1 MTVASPLS
9 PRSAPARGLPWPWAN
24 RLLFGTDPENRWERP
39 SLIALLTATAV
50 VYLWALGSQGWGNE
64 YYAAAVE
71 AGSKTWTALLFG
83 SVDPGNVISVDKPP
97 ASLWVMGL
105 SARLFGFNIWSL
117 LVPQALMGVGSVW
130 LLYATVRRT
139 SGPGAGLLAGAFLAV
154 TPVAALMFRYDNP
167 DALLVLLLVVAAYC
181 TVRAIET
188 ASTTWLA
195 LAGAAIGF
203 AFLTKMLQA
212 LLVLPGFALAFLIAA
227 PVGMWA
233 RIRKLLV
240 AGVALVVSGGWF
252 VLLVE
257 LWPADSR
264 PYIGGSTNNSLWQL
278 TVGYNGFGRL
288 LGSRQGTPFAS
299 SSSGGGMEVPSGM
312 EMPSGMDMPAGVDS
326 AEFAIPPNGADKG
339 ITRLFSEA
347 ASTEISWL
355 LPAALIGLVA
365 VLLYTR
371 RHPRTDSQ
379 RSALIVWG
387 GWLLV
392 TGLVFSYMS
401 GIFHE
406 YYTVAL
412 APAVA
417 AVLAIA
423 LGELWHRRTQLA
435 ARGTLVVMAVAT
447 YGWSF
452 YLLNRTPHWLPWLR
466 IALIVGA
473 VALAVAIPILKH
485 TRRTT
490 IVIAS
495 AAVLLGVVGPAVYTL
510 ETLTITH
517 SGGMVASGP
526 KPGNTRHGVDLTAN
540 PELAAMLQSAGTR
553 WSAVATG
560 ASSAA
565 QAELSSG
572 TSVIGMG
579 GFARQDPA
587 PTMEQFQRY
596 VANGEV
602 RYFIDTDSGGG
613 FPGMGNGSTVS
624 DKITAWVKANYTPTT
639 VGNATV
645 YDLQQRH

>member
-1 MTVASPLS
+1 MTVASPMS
-9 PRSAPARGLPWPWAN
+9 PRLAARGLPWPWAD
-24 RLLFGTDPENRWERP
+24 RLLFATDPENRWERP
-39 SLIALLTATAV
+39 SLIALLTATAA

-64 YYAAAVE
+64 YYAAAAQ
-71 AGSKTWTALLFG
+71 AGSRNWTALLFG

-97 ASLWVMGL
+97 ASLWAMGL
-105 SARLFGFNIWSL
+105 SARLFGFNTWSL
-117 LVPQALMGVGSVW
+117 LLPQALMGIGSVW

-139 SGPGAGLLAGAFLAV
+139 SRPGAGLLAGTFLAV

-188 ASTTWLA
+188 ASTAWLA
-195 LAGAAIGF
+195 LAGTAIGF

-212 LLVLPGFALAFLIAA
+212 LLVLPGLALAFLIAA
-227 PVGMWA
+227 PVGLWA

-240 AGVALVVSGGWF
+240 AGLALVISGGWL

-264 PYIGGSTNNSLWQL
+264 PYVGGSTNNSLWQL

-288 LGSRQGTPFAS
+288 LGSRQGTPFAGG
-299 SSSGGGMEVPSGM
+299 SGGGMDIPSGIDI
-312 EMPSGMDMPAGVDS
+312 PSGMDLPGGMDS
-326 AEFAIPPNGADKG
+326 AEFELPPNGANKG
-339 ITRLFSEA
+339 ITRLFTDA
-347 ASTEISWL
+347 AATEISWL

-365 VLLYTR
+365 VLWYIR
-371 RHPRTDSQ
+371 RHPRTDPQ
-379 RSALIVWG
+379 RTALIVWG

-412 APAVA
+412 APAIA

-423 LGELWHRRTQLA
+423 LGELWNRRTQLA
-435 ARGTLVVMAVAT
+435 ARGTLVVMAVVT

-466 IALIVGA
+466 IALVVGA
-473 VALAVAIPILKH
+473 VAIAVAVPVIRH
-485 TRRTT
+485 TRRPT
-490 IVIAS
+490 IAIVS
-495 AAVLLGVVGPAVYTL
+495 AAVLLGVLGPAAYTL
-510 ETLTITH
+510 ETITITH

-526 KPGNTRHGVDLTAN
+526 KPGDTRHGVDLTAN
-540 PELAAMLQSAGTR
+540 PELAALLQRAGTR
-553 WSAVATG
+553 WSAAATG

-565 QAELSSG
+565 QMELSSG
-572 TSVIGMG
+572 TSVIGIG

-596 VANGEV
+596 VADAEV
-602 RYFIDTDSGGG
+602 RYFVDTDSGGG
-613 FPGMGNGSTVS
+613 VPGMGSGSTVS
-624 DKITAWVKANYTPTT
+624 EQITAWVKANFTPTT
-639 VGNATV
+639 VGNARV